1 MINKRLNS
9 SRRKA
14 PLFRLK
20 AQLGIDYKQLVD
32 NNEIKEAIINE
43 TVVAI
48 NDGIKKNK
56 KIISLF
62 EIADSNCYIKLER
75 NKWKS
80 TLENVIQYYINNEN
94 YDMCITCRDLIN
106 KL

>member
-1 MINKRLNS
+1 MDKRLNS
-9 SRRKA
+9 SKRKT

-20 AQLGIDYKQLVD
+20 GQLGLDYSQLIK
-32 NNEIKEAIINE
+32 NEDIRAAIINE
-43 TVVAI
+43 TVIAI
-48 NDGIKKNK
+48 NDGVKLNK
-56 KIISLF
+56 KSISLF
-62 EIADSNCYIKLER
+62 EIADSNCFIKLER

-80 TLENVIQYYINNEN
+80 TLENVIQHYIKEEN